1 MNMKIPAAI
10 VSETR
15 VNELDNKEV
24 FIGNPRYGDCVNLS
38 TGKASVVRMIG
49 GLRYDTT
56 ASSLVAGVGEY
67 IGFRI
72 YVLLRLYRTQEG
84 RFFGLKMF
92 SFDGDARI
100 DLQAFEEHEALAI
113 ARSLVA
119 AENVMEF
126 LREWYCAGLLPIND
140 EFVRDWAESVLPVE
154 ECEAM
159 LAALAERY
167 SPRKNTDA
175 ADAEDPVRTT

>member
-15 VNELDNKEV
+15 VNELDNTEV

-38 TGKASVVRMIG
+38 TGEASVVRMIG
-49 GLRYDTT
+49 GLRYDSA

-72 YVLLRLYRTQEG
+72 YVLLRLYRTAEG

-92 SFDGDARI
+92 SVDGDARI
-100 DLQAFEEHEALAI
+100 DLQAFDEHEALAI

-119 AENVMEF
+119 GENVVEF
-126 LREWYCAGLLPIND
+126 LREWYCAGLLPIDD
-140 EFVRDWAESVLPVE
+140 EYVRDWAESALPAG
-154 ECEAM
+154 ECEQV
-159 LAALAERY
+159 LAAMAGRFA
-167 SPRKNTDA
+167 PR
-175 ADAEDPVRTT
+175 ADTEDPATKD

>member
-38 TGKASVVRMIG
+38 TGEAIVVRMIG
-49 GLRYDTT
+49 GLRYDT
-56 ASSLVAGVGEY
+56 ASSSLVAGVGEY
-67 IGFRI
+67 IGFRT
-72 YVLLRLYRTQEG
+72 YVLLRLYRTVEG

-92 SFDGDARI
+92 SVDDDARI
-100 DLQAFEEHEALAI
+100 DLQAFEEHEALTI

-119 AENVMEF
+119 GENVVEF
-126 LREWYCAGLLPIND
+126 LREWYCAGLLPVDD
-140 EFVRDWAESVLPVE
+140 EYVRDWAESVLPAA
-154 ECEAM
+154 ECEQV
-159 LAALAERY
+159 LAAMARRFA
-167 SPRKNTDA
+167 PP
-175 ADAEDPVRTT
+175 ADAEDPATKD